1 MHMENRGVLCTMLVF
16 ILTGLWACQTDVKAN
31 EGICTQEFHSI
42 GLRVLGDSLTD
53 FYTIR
58 LSTPD
63 TIRRSTGIESQT
75 HWYLVL
81 DDSYQR
87 QLANKQESFRFIG
100 KQGQRV
106 VVQQDYVIAADQCH
120 VKKVSGISEI
130 QL

>member
-1 MHMENRGVLCTMLVF
+1 MENRGVLCIVIVF
-16 ILTGLWACQTDVKAN
+16 ILTEFWACQIDVRAD
-31 EGICTQEFHSI
+31 EGVCTQEFQSI
-42 GLRVLGDSLTD
+42 GLKVLGDSLTD
-53 FYTIR
+53 FYTVR
-58 LSTPD
+58 LSTSD
-63 TIRRSTGIESQT
+63 TIRRSTGVESQT

-106 VVQQDYVIAADQCH
+106 LIQQDYIIAADHCH